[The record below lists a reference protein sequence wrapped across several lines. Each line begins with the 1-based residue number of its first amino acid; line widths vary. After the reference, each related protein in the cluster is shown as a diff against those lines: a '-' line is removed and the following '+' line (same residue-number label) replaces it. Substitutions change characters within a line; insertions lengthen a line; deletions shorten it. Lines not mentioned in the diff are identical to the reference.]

1 MNAQCEVWLRRL
13 VVASAHF
20 FAFLSNQKLM
30 CQPLFAGQ
38 LHGLTDFWIPFFLNT
53 QDRLCQTELKSIEVN
68 DRMLTRLFKA
78 QTGVAKHQILV
89 NAIHAHSNNSVL
101 CSISLSQ
108 IEVECKVTSSNVYW
122 SQARRCQQ

>member
-1 MNAQCEVWLRRL
+1 MVAAACRSICTLLR
-13 VVASAHF
+13 VSFKSEADVSTT
-20 FAFLSNQKLM
+20 
-30 CQPLFAGQ
+30 FAGQ

-108 IEVECKVTSSNVYW
+108 IEVDCKVTSSNVYW